1 MVFIVE
7 YETEGEMNMV
17 FRMDLHTLPAVH
29 MMGQV
34 RQRMGW
40 SNVSDGLPNILIL
53 VRSGDMTFEMN
64 GCRYSLAEN
73 DWILLPQGIRY
84 HVHSQQGCQYAFI
97 HFRLDQP
104 PELLDQ
110 DSSAPLLKL
119 EPDAFPY
126 TLPDTRHTVY
136 LPVTGR
142 FSGDQERIWAML
154 TECDLYRH
162 GITPNRKLRID
173 LLFAEMLAL
182 LDHSRSQ
189 QAQTVYPPALTRIL
203 KHIHEHYTD
212 AITLAGLSD
221 VFGLSRQYIMRLFQK
236 HLHITVTQYI
246 TQLKMSHALELLRHS
261 TFRVGEV
268 AEMLG
273 YSNTYYFCRLFR
285 QQFGLSPTEYIR
297 HGMNNNK

>member
-1 MVFIVE
+1 MI
-7 YETEGEMNMV
+7 

-40 SNVSDGLPNILIL
+40 SNDSAGLPNILIL
-53 VRSGDMTFEMN
+53 VRSGDMTFEADGQSFHLSEN
-64 GCRYSLAEN
+64 G
-73 DWILLPQGIRY
+73 WILLPQGIQY
-84 HVHSQQGCQYAFI
+84 HVQSQQGCQYAFI

-104 PELLDQ
+104 PEMLDGGL
-110 DSSAPLLKL
+110 STPLLHL
-119 EPDAFPY
+119 DPNAYPY
-126 TLPDTRHTVY
+126 TLPDARHTVY
-136 LPVTGR
+136 LPVTGKL
-142 FSGDQERIWAML
+142 SGDQEKIWAML

-189 QAQTVYPPALTRIL
+189 QAQAVYPPALSRIL

-221 VFGLSRQYIMRLFQK
+221 AFGLSRQYIMRLFQK
-236 HLHITVTQYI
+236 HLSITVTQYI
-246 TQLKMSHALELLRHS
+246 TQLKLSHALELLRHS
-261 TFRVGEV
+261 AFRVGEV

-285 QQFGLSPTEYIR
+285 QQFGMSPTEYIR
-297 HGMNNNK
+297 HGMNNDK

>member
-1 MVFIVE
+1 MIFS
-7 YETEGEMNMV
+7 
-17 FRMDLHTLPAVH
+17 MDLHTLPAVS
-29 MMGQV
+29 MIGQV

-40 SNVSDGLPNILIL
+40 SNDAAGLLHILIL
-53 VRSGDMTFEMN
+53 VRSGDMTFE
-64 GCRYSLAEN
+64 AEGHSFTLSEN
-73 DWILLPQGIRY
+73 SWILLRQSVRY

-104 PELLDQ
+104 PELLNEDL
-110 DSSAPLLKL
+110 ATPLLHL
-119 EPDAFPY
+119 EPNAYPY
-126 TLPDTRHTVY
+126 TLPDARHTVY
-136 LPVTGR
+136 LPVTGTL
-142 FSGDQERIWAML
+142 SGDQEKIWAML

-189 QAQTVYPPALTRIL
+189 QAQTVYPPALSRIL

-236 HLHITVTQYI
+236 HLRVTVTQYI

-285 QQFGLSPTEYIR
+285 QQFGMSPTEYIR
-297 HGMNNNK
+297 HGMNSDQ